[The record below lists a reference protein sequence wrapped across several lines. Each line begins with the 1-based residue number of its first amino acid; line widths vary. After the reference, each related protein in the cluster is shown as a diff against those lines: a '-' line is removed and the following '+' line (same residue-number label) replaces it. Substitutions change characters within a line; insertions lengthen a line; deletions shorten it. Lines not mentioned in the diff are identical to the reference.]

1 MADIVRFAPSP
12 TGYLHVGGARTAI
25 FNWLI
30 AQKGAG
36 KFLLRIEDTDQE
48 RSTEAS
54 VKQIIASLKWLGLN
68 WDGEIYFQS
77 RHLERH
83 RQVGGQLL
91 DTGKAYR
98 CFCTRE
104 ELAEKRRLAEQRE
117 GGYLYDGTC
126 RNLSTDQVGQFLH
139 EERPYSIRLKLSGQ
153 HISFIDLIIGETAIE
168 AKTLDDF
175 ILLRSDNRPVYQLA
189 VVVDDHDMG
198 ITKVLRGADHLLNTF
213 KQILIY
219 RALEWSHPEFG
230 HLPLILGP
238 DKTRLSKR
246 HGATSVEEFI
256 KQGILPEAMFNYLC
270 LLGWSP
276 GDDSEMMDRREIVE
290 RFDQSRINKSAAVFD
305 IKKLLWMNGKY
316 LAQQSARI
324 LRSEL
329 NDWLMDQKY
338 TLSADEEERFH
349 FLIDLYKIRCN
360 TFEELKQA
368 LTVYFKI
375 PQEYD
380 AKGLNKYFRQEQSV
394 KLLKKFFTEVRASD
408 EHVFDEIGQTEV
420 FVRQWAEQQQIAA
433 AKIIHPLRLALTGKM
448 ESPGIFELIY
458 VLGKT
463 KIEERIKKALEVIEK
478 SQ

>member
-1 MADIVRFAPSP
+1 
-12 TGYLHVGGARTAI
+12 
-25 FNWLI
+25 
-30 AQKGAG
+30 
-36 KFLLRIEDTDQE
+36 
-48 RSTEAS
+48 
-54 VKQIIASLKWLGLN
+54 
-68 WDGEIYFQS
+68 
-77 RHLERH
+77 
-83 RQVGGQLL
+83 
-91 DTGKAYR
+91 
-98 CFCTRE
+98 
-104 ELAEKRRLAEQRE
+104 
-117 GGYLYDGTC
+117 
-126 RNLSTDQVGQFLH
+126 
-139 EERPYSIRLKLSGQ
+139 
-153 HISFIDLIIGETAIE
+153 
-168 AKTLDDF
+168 
-175 ILLRSDNRPVYQLA
+175 LA

>member
-30 AQKGAG
+30 AQKRGG
-36 KFLLRIEDTDQE
+36 KFLVRIEDTDQE
-48 RSTEAS
+48 RSTQAS
-54 VKQIIASLKWLGLN
+54 VEQIIASLKWLGLN

-77 RHLERH
+77 RNLKRH
-83 RQVGGQLL
+83 RQVGRQLL
-91 DTGKAYR
+91 ESGKAYR
-98 CFCTRE
+98 CFCTKS

-117 GGYLYDGTC
+117 GGYRYDGTC
-126 RNLSTDQVGQFLH
+126 RNLSSKQVDQYLG
-139 EERPYSIRLKLSGQ
+139 EGKPYSIRLKISASD
-153 HISFIDLIIGETAIE
+153 ISFHDLIIGQTAIE
-168 AKTLDDF
+168 TKNLDDF

-219 RALEWSHPEFG
+219 QALEWPLPEFG

-256 KQGILPEAMFNYLC
+256 HQGILPEAMFNYLC

-276 GDDSEMMDRREIVE
+276 GDDSEIMDRREIIE
-290 RFDQSRINKSAAVFD
+290 RFDERRINKSAAIFD
-305 IKKLLWMNGKY
+305 NKKLLWMNGKY
-316 LAQQSARI
+316 LAQKSAQTFSR
-324 LRSEL
+324 EL
-329 NDWLMDQKY
+329 DDWLVQQGY
-338 TLSADEEERFH
+338 IVPREEEERFQL
-349 FLIDLYKIRCN
+349 LIDLYKIRCN
-360 TFEELKQA
+360 TVEELKQA
-368 LTVYFKI
+368 LTVYFNI

-380 AKGLNKYFRQEQSV
+380 PKGFSKYFQQEQSV
-394 KLLKKFFTEVRASD
+394 KLLKHFFAELQARD
-408 EHVFDEIGQTEV
+408 EQVFDTIGQTEV
-420 FVRQWAEQQQIAA
+420 FIRQWAEKQQIAA

-463 KIEERIKKALEVIEK
+463 KVEARIKKALEVIEEY
-478 SQ
+478 Q